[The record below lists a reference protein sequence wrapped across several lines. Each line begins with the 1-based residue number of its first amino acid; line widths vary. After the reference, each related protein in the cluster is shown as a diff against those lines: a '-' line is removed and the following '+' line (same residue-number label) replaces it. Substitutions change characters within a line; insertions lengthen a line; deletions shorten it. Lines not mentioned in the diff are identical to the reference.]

1 MNKALNLVRCGSHV
15 CLVLYIESVKRSV
28 FIMNTTEF
36 NLVHNQK
43 ENCHYDHIRLN
54 LKEIRKLLLKSLG
67 SKHDDSIV
75 AFTIGVLFLLT
86 HMLDLFRLILL
97 AMQRNS
103 VRLFWLTPPSKSWQL
118 RKTLKKVKFCH
129 HDAERRQSLGELHA
143 LPFYVS
149 QSRPKKSLS

>member
-1 MNKALNLVRCGSHV
+1 
-15 CLVLYIESVKRSV
+15 
-28 FIMNTTEF
+28 MNTTEF

-54 LKEIRKLLLKSLG
+54 LKEIRKLFLKSLG

-103 VRLFWLTPPSKSWQL
+103 VRLF
-118 RKTLKKVKFCH
+118 
-129 HDAERRQSLGELHA
+129 
-143 LPFYVS
+143 
-149 QSRPKKSLS
+149 